1 MSHTMFLDTWFKI
14 QRTFQ
19 EREAQRKKDGELK
32 QWGIKGEKLFMVS
45 ELVRSCFQQKGLV
58 GPSHPQLTG
67 LAGVC
72 HLWCWGTKYGVDK
85 VSKSQG
91 DNWACH
97 TIGQLLPTLQKG
109 IKMRKRTRQI
119 FLQRFCLCG
128 GLFYLFSSPS
138 FSLFS
143 FAAGCCFQ
151 RLRVWLSASS
161 GKCCIPVSSHFAEDQ
176 TVSSQVRHLRPLAP
190 RADILKL
197 LKGACNL
204 SSFLHLLYRK
214 EKNRHLVLFQL
225 LWTLPPSLR
234 KRSNNFSFTL
244 GTV

>member
-1 MSHTMFLDTWFKI
+1 M
-14 QRTFQ
+14 
-19 EREAQRKKDGELK
+19 
-32 QWGIKGEKLFMVS
+32 
-45 ELVRSCFQQKGLV
+45 
-58 GPSHPQLTG
+58 
-67 LAGVC
+67 
-72 HLWCWGTKYGVDK
+72 
-85 VSKSQG
+85 
-91 DNWACH
+91 
-97 TIGQLLPTLQKG
+97 
-109 IKMRKRTRQI
+109 QI

-161 GKCCIPVSSHFAEDQ
+161 GKCCIPVSSHFAEYQ